1 MPSNMSKELNR
12 CKCGRTIP
20 KRGNSTIQP
29 KLCPKCAY
37 EKAIRSSGKSKSAT
51 FSRKTGKVSPK
62 GEIMPKNALHTKT
75 NWMEVADKWF
85 SRWIRLRDC
94 GVDDGVAYTT
104 DIITNKF
111 YSCKSLDCGHYYSRY
126 FPGTRYDENNC
137 WPQNRSS
144 NRFRGEADKD
154 KFKENIIRRI
164 GQDEFD
170 LIGKRKNDPLPG
182 TYKEIAEEY
191 RRKVN
196 ELVKKRGIQ
205 KWW

>member
-1 MPSNMSKELNR
+1 MPSTMNKEQHK

-29 KLCPKCAY
+29 KLCPRCAY
-37 EKAIRSSGKSKSAT
+37 ENALRSSGKRKSAN
-51 FSRKTGKVSPK
+51 FSRKTGKVSTK
-62 GEIMPKNALHTKT
+62 GEIVPKKAIPTKT
-75 NWMEVADKWF
+75 NWMNVADKWF
-85 SRWIRLRDC
+85 SRWIRLRYC
-94 GVDDGVAYTT
+94 RVDDGVAYTT

-144 NRFRGEADKD
+144 NRFKGEADKD
-154 KFKENIIRRI
+154 KFKENIIQRI

-170 LIGKRKNDPLPG
+170 LIEIRKNDPLPG
-182 TYKEIAEEY
+182 TYREIAERY
-191 RRKVN
+191 RNKVN
-196 ELVKKRGIQ
+196 DLVNKRGIK